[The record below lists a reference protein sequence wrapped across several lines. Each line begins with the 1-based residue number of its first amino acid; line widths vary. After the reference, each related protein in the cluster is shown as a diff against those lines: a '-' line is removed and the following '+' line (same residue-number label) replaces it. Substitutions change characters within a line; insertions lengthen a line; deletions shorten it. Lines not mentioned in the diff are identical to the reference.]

1 MLIYVTSG
9 DSFLEQCRLR
19 LQSFQAP
26 QRHLVVHYENRI
38 LDHMWLWSD
47 PAELSY
53 FLMLRCIFLFRYST
67 KIKKKM
73 FENLACHKFSTE
85 WLKKEKKGKMLIVPK
100 FRKEAKIVS
109 RNGLQAN
116 ARMAAKSKQ
125 LMQNGTPK
133 GNDNALQ
140 RVLHLPVVNSACSNL
155 QKAYSV
161 TKEVHPLMASVCG
174 AYERGLQN
182 AGSIAASSVKP
193 VVKKLEPQL
202 AAANILTC
210 RGLDHLEQ
218 KIPALNQPVEK
229 VTSDLKDSIV
239 TYMQSAMRS
248 VMHTLDRVMGLG
260 VKSCKQPKGS
270 LKDAA
275 EYARTSRVS
284 QLAEAGVDAAIGK
297 LEKLVDFFLPKTEHE
312 SVHKPPGRCELST
325 FGRIRS
331 LAVTAFHRAYKK
343 TTQNIQHVRDKGQ
356 DLATWIPGLVV
367 LARQSSKK
375 VLKIITGVQ
384 SAETGWLSKKVQKVP
399 KEEEE
404 TKKDDTGRKTA
415 KQVEAQSLVGSVS
428 QNLQTSCFSIASRVK
443 DAPATVWNA
452 AGQLLQVSPQRAMS
466 EAGDKVDLL
475 KETFHNITGNLLG
488 TFSSYVP
495 VSHISLLWDKRWSG
509 GHIWSL
515 DLHNW
520 SGVCCSLNLCEPFA
534 YAQTSLSFR
543 MGRRNPIH
551 FTFQSGPTSNWH
563 FSKAMYEP
571 KHNHHLKFA
580 TLRML
585 QCSSTAR

>member
-1 MLIYVTSG
+1 
-9 DSFLEQCRLR
+9 
-19 LQSFQAP
+19 
-26 QRHLVVHYENRI
+26 
-38 LDHMWLWSD
+38 
-47 PAELSY
+47 
-53 FLMLRCIFLFRYST
+53 
-67 KIKKKM
+67 
-73 FENLACHKFSTE
+73 
-85 WLKKEKKGKMLIVPK
+85 
-100 FRKEAKIVS
+100 
-109 RNGLQAN
+109 
-116 ARMAAKSKQ
+116 MAAKSKQ

-133 GNDNALQ
+133 GNDNALE

-161 TKEVHPLMASVCG
+161 TKQVHPLMASMCG

-182 AGSIAASSVKP
+182 ASSIAASSVKP

-270 LKDAA
+270 LRDTA

-312 SVHKPPGRCELST
+312 SVHKPPVRCELST

-331 LAVTAFHRAYKK
+331 LAATAFHRAYKK

-399 KEEEE
+399 KKEEE

-475 KETFHNITGNLLG
+475 KETFHNITSNLLG

-495 VSHISLLWDKRWSG
+495 VPKISVKQEETASVSMANSESSQDQEGTQPVSTDAEEEKRGLAYQLLGIRRSSR
-509 GHIWSL
+509 GHHPLSF
-515 DLHNW
+515 
-520 SGVCCSLNLCEPFA
+520 LNLDEPLPPQPAPYQHRSPAFEA
-534 YAQTSLSFR
+534 EYAGSRKSAFSPYKDWAGSRRMSEGLCRPSSQVVYTRAHASLYST
-543 MGRRNPIH
+543 
-551 FTFQSGPTSNWH
+551 TF
-563 FSKAMYEP
+563 K
-571 KHNHHLKFA
+571 KD
-580 TLRML
+580 
-585 QCSSTAR
+585 